1 MIIKS
6 CHVLVLLVFYVDLV
20 DEKKSL
26 YDVGIC
32 DWKLIGDN

>member
-1 MIIKS
+1 MIIKL

-20 DEKKSL
+20 DKKSL